1 MPLPEL
7 KIGHLKASLPVI
19 QGGMGVR
26 VSKANLAAAVAKEGC
41 VGVISTVGLGKIEG
55 ISGSEFVR
63 LNEEALRA
71 EIRKA
76 RSMTDGV
83 IGVNVLAVL
92 SHYES
97 LTAAAAAEG
106 ADLIISGAGLP
117 LDLPGLV
124 SENSTKCIPIVS
136 SARALSI
143 ICRKWKRDNRAPDA
157 VVVAAFGQILRPHVL
172 DLPPLGCINV
182 HASLLPRWRGAAPI
196 QYAIQAGDTET
207 GITLMKMDVGLDTG
221 PLYVQEAVPITG
233 TDTAATLHDRLALL
247 GGEMLRRHLDG
258 ILTSRI
264 PPQPQDDNQATYAPL
279 IKKEAGEIDW
289 SADSAAIDRHI
300 RAMTPWPSAFTTWA
314 GTQLKIF
321 PATPLAHS
329 PAGAEPG
336 RVIADGERI
345 LVAAGKGCL
354 QIHTVQLSGRK
365 ALPVEEFIN
374 GHPHFAG
381 SRLS

>member
-1 MPLPEL
+1 MAKIIFMGTPEF
-7 KIGHLKASLPVI
+7 AVPSLQALIATQEV
-19 QGGMGVR
+19 
-26 VSKANLAAAVAKEGC
+26 
-41 VGVISTVGLGKIEG
+41 VGVVTQPDRPAGRGRKTRYSPVKEI
-55 ISGSEFVR
+55 
-63 LNEEALRA
+63 ALA
-71 EIRKA
+71 
-76 RSMTDGV
+76 
-83 IGVNVLAVL
+83 
-92 SHYES
+92 
-97 LTAAAAAEG
+97 
-106 ADLIISGAGLP
+106 AGLP
-117 LDLPGLV
+117 LYQPPSLRQPEKAAPLHD
-124 SENSTKCIPIVS
+124 
-136 SARALSI
+136 
-143 ICRKWKRDNRAPDA
+143 WQPDA

-336 RVIADGERI
+336 RVIADGEGI